1 MHDDTYLVT
10 GALGCIG
17 AWVLRHLVERNAR
30 VISADLSTDP
40 VRPRLIMDDGQI
52 GRVDWRILDIT
63 NTKAVK
69 ALVAEA
75 GVTRIIHLAGLQ
87 IPFCKANPPLGA
99 AVNVV
104 GTVNMFEAALAS
116 RTSGLA
122 YASSLAAL
130 GPASGYDSWP
140 LDDDA
145 ATDPRTL
152 YGVYKVANEQAAR
165 VYAADSGVGSVGLRP
180 CVVYGVGRDQGVTA
194 DFAKA
199 ILAAVAGVPFHIRSG
214 GMVPMQHASDVARMF
229 IGCADANVKQ
239 ARVCNMRNDVMAV
252 ADFVERLTA
261 IFPDARITY
270 NAEDEFPFPA
280 DLADDGLQEILGD
293 VPHTPLEDAVRLD
306 SAMYRELLDRDQ
318 IDLEQ
323 LKQ

>member
-1 MHDDTYLVT
+1 MQDEVYLVT

-17 AWVLRHLVERNAR
+17 AWVLKHLVERNAKA
-30 VISADLSTDP
+30 ISADLSTDP
-40 VRPRLIMDDGQI
+40 VRPRLIMDNGQI
-52 GRVDWRILDIT
+52 GQVDWRVLDIT
-63 NTKAVK
+63 DTEAVK

-116 RTSGLA
+116 GMSSLT

-140 LDDDA
+140 LGDDA
-145 ATDPRTL
+145 APDPRTL
-152 YGVYKVANEQAAR
+152 YGVYKVANEQTAS

-180 CVVYGVGRDQGVTA
+180 CVVYGIGRDQGVTA

-199 ILAAVAGVPFHIRSG
+199 ILAAAAGVPFHIRSG
-214 GMVPMQHASDVARMF
+214 GIIPMQHASDVARMF
-229 IGCADANVKQ
+229 IGCADAGMKQ
-239 ARVCNMRNDVMAV
+239 ARVCNMRNDVIAV
-252 ADFVERLTA
+252 PDFVERLTA

-270 NAEDEFPFPA
+270 EAEGEFPFPA
-280 DLADDGLQEILGD
+280 DLDDDGLREVLGHI
-293 VPHTPLEDAVRLD
+293 PHTPLEEAMLQDA
-306 SAMYRELLDRDQ
+306 ATYRDLLDRGQ

>member
-1 MHDDTYLVT
+1 MPEEAYLVT

-30 VISADLSTDP
+30 VISADLGTDP
-40 VRPRLIMDDGQI
+40 VRPRLVMSDGQVAQ
-52 GRVDWRILDIT
+52 VDWKVLDVT
-63 NTKAVK
+63 DMEAVK

-116 RTSGLA
+116 GVSGLA
-122 YASSLAAL
+122 YASSLAVL
-130 GPASGYDSWP
+130 GPASSYDSWP
-140 LDDDA
+140 LGDDA
-145 ATDPRTL
+145 APDPRTL

-165 VYAADSGVGSVGLRP
+165 VYAAESGLGSVGLRP

-199 ILAAVAGVPFHIRSG
+199 ILAAVAGLPFHIRSG
-214 GMVPMQHASDVARMF
+214 GTVPMQHASDVARMF
-229 IGCADANVKQ
+229 IGCADAGVNQ
-239 ARVCNMRNDVMAV
+239 ARVCNMRNDVIAV
-252 ADFVERLTA
+252 SDFVDRLTA
-261 IFPDARITY
+261 IFPGARITY
-270 NAEDEFPFPA
+270 NTDDEFPFPA
-280 DLADDGLQEILGD
+280 DLSDDGLREILAHI
-293 VPHTPLEDAVRLD
+293 PHTPLEDAMHQD
-306 SAMYRELLDRDQ
+306 AAMYRDLLERGL
-318 IDLEQ
+318 IDLGQ
-323 LKQ
+323 LKR

>member
-1 MHDDTYLVT
+1 MQDEAYLVT

-17 AWVLRHLVERNAR
+17 AWVLKHLVERNAE

-40 VRPRLIMDDGQI
+40 VRPRLIMDECQI
-52 GRVDWRILDIT
+52 ERVDWRILDVT
-63 NTKAVK
+63 DTEAVK

-116 RTSGLA
+116 GTSGLA
-122 YASSLAAL
+122 YASSLAAF

-140 LDDDA
+140 LGDDA
-145 ATDPRTL
+145 PPDPRTL
-152 YGVYKVANEQAAR
+152 YGVYKVANEQAAS
-165 VYAADSGVGSVGLRP
+165 VYATDSGVGSVGLRP

-214 GMVPMQHASDVARMF
+214 GIVPMQHASDVARMF

-239 ARVCNMRNDVMAV
+239 ARVCNMRNDVIAV
-252 ADFVERLTA
+252 ADFVKRLTA
-261 IFPDARITY
+261 IFPDARITH
-270 NAEDEFPFPA
+270 NVEDEFPFPA
-280 DLADDGLQEILGD
+280 DLGDDGLQDILGN
-293 VPHTPLEDAVRLD
+293 VPHTPLEDAVRQD
-306 SAMYRELLDRDQ
+306 AAMYRDLLDRDQ
-318 IDLEQ
+318 IDLKQ

>member
-1 MHDDTYLVT
+1 MQCETYLVT

-17 AWVLRHLVERNAR
+17 AWVLKHLVERNAKA
-30 VISADLSTDP
+30 IAADLNTDP

-52 GRVDWRILDIT
+52 GQVDWQVLDIT
-63 NTKAVK
+63 DTEAVK

-116 RTSGLA
+116 GMSSLA

-130 GPASGYDSWP
+130 GPSSAYDSWP
-140 LDDDA
+140 VGDDA
-145 ATDPRTL
+145 APDPRTL
-152 YGVYKVANEQAAR
+152 YGVYKVANEQTAS

-199 ILAAVAGVPFHIRSG
+199 ILAAVAGMPFHIRSG
-214 GMVPMQHASDVARMF
+214 GIIPMQHASDVARMF
-229 IGCADANVKQ
+229 IGCADADMDE
-239 ARVCNMRNDVMAV
+239 ARVCNMRNDVISV
-252 ADFVERLTA
+252 PDFVERLTTV
-261 IFPDARITY
+261 FPDARITY
-270 NAEDEFPFPA
+270 NVDEEFPFPA
-280 DLADDGLQEILGD
+280 DLGDEGLKEILGD
-293 VPHTPLEDAVRLD
+293 VPHTPLEDAMLQD
-306 SAMYRELLDRDQ
+306 AAMYRDLLDRDQ

>member
-1 MHDDTYLVT
+1 MQDETYLVT

-17 AWVLRHLVERNAR
+17 AWVLKHLVERNAKA
-30 VISADLSTDP
+30 ISADLSADP

-63 NTKAVK
+63 DTEAVK

-104 GTVNMFEAALAS
+104 GTVNVFEAALAS
-116 RTSGLA
+116 GTSGLA

-140 LDDDA
+140 LGDDA
-145 ATDPRTL
+145 PPDPRTL
-152 YGVYKVANEQAAR
+152 YGVYKVANEQVAS

-180 CVVYGVGRDQGVTA
+180 CVVYGIGRDQGVTA

-199 ILAAVAGVPFHIRSG
+199 VLAAVAGVPFHIRSG
-214 GMVPMQHASDVARMF
+214 GIIPMQHASDVARMF
-229 IGCADANVKQ
+229 IGCADADVKQ
-239 ARVCNMRNDVMAV
+239 ARICNMRNDVVAV

-280 DLADDGLQEILGD
+280 DLGDDGLQEILGD
-293 VPHTPLEDAVRLD
+293 VPHTRLEDALRQD
-306 SAMYRELLDRDQ
+306 AAMYRDLLDRDQ

>member
-1 MHDDTYLVT
+1 MPDDTYLVT

-30 VISADLSTDP
+30 VVSADLSTDP
-40 VRPRLIMDDGQI
+40 VRPRLIMEDRQIGQI
-52 GRVDWRILDIT
+52 DWRVLDIT
-63 NTKAVK
+63 DTEAVR

-87 IPFCKANPPLGA
+87 IPFCKARPPVGA

-116 RTSGLA
+116 GTSGLV

-130 GPASGYDSWP
+130 GPASSYDSWP
-140 LDDDA
+140 LGDDA
-145 ATDPRTL
+145 APDPRTL
-152 YGVYKVANEQAAR
+152 YGVYKVANEQTAS
-165 VYAADSGVGSVGLRP
+165 VYAADVGVGSVGLRP

-214 GMVPMQHASDVARMF
+214 GTIPMQHASDVARMF
-229 IGCADANVKQ
+229 IGCADAEVKQ
-239 ARVCNMRNDVMAV
+239 ARVCNMRNDVIAV
-252 ADFVERLTA
+252 SDFVERLTA
-261 IFPDARITY
+261 ILPDARITY
-270 NAEDEFPFPA
+270 NADDEFPFPA
-280 DLADDGLQEILGD
+280 DLGDDGLQEILGD
-293 VPHTPLEDAVRLD
+293 VPHTRMEDAMLQD
-306 SAMYRELLDRDQ
+306 AAMYRDLLDRGQ

>member
-1 MHDDTYLVT
+1 MPNETYLVT

-17 AWVLRHLVERNAR
+17 AWVLKHLVERHAKA
-30 VISADLSTDP
+30 ISADLGTDP
-40 VRPRLIMDDGQI
+40 VRPRLIMDDNQI
-52 GRVDWRILDIT
+52 GQVDWRVLDVT
-63 NTKAVK
+63 DTEAVK

-99 AVNVV
+99 AVNVL

-116 RTSGLA
+116 DTAGLV

-130 GPASGYDSWP
+130 GPVSNYESWP
-140 LDDDA
+140 LGDDA
-145 ATDPRTL
+145 TPDPRTL
-152 YGVYKVANEQAAR
+152 YGVYKVANEQTAR

-199 ILAAVAGVPFHIRSG
+199 ILAAVADVPFHIRSG
-214 GMVPMQHASDVARMF
+214 GIIPMQHASDVARMF
-229 IGCADANVKQ
+229 IGSADADVMQ
-239 ARVCNMRNDVMAV
+239 ARVCNMRNDVIAV
-252 ADFVERLTA
+252 SDFIERLTA
-261 IFPDARITY
+261 IFPNARITHD
-270 NAEDEFPFPA
+270 ADSEFPFPA
-280 DLADDGLQEILGD
+280 DLGDDGLRDILGD
-293 VPHTPLEDAVRLD
+293 VPHTPLEDAMLQD
-306 SAMYRELLDRDQ
+306 AAMYRDLLDRGR